1 MMLQQERNN
10 EVKSTFQSRKFYV
23 SLRKFNML
31 SLISFTGQMIQS
43 VFALSMMLVQMGHKE
58 CWKFLRAKQRALPTH

>member
-1 MMLQQERNN
+1 LLSPATM
-10 EVKSTFQSRKFYV
+10 

-58 CWKFLRAKQRALPTH
+58 CWKFLRAKQQALPTH

>member
-1 MMLQQERNN
+1 
-10 EVKSTFQSRKFYV
+10 
-23 SLRKFNML
+23 ML